1 VAALADF
8 SALVAS
14 ALVAA
19 FFAVCAW
26 AAGSNISNAKAGSRH
41 RISFTP
47 IRQQI
52 LVERMALAT
61 AIDAANMMG
70 TPHAALDL
78 APRRVMDRTAAAAD
92 SIAMPNRAEASHAER
107 ARA

>member
-1 VAALADF
+1 
-8 SALVAS
+8 
-14 ALVAA
+14 
-19 FFAVCAW
+19 
-26 AAGSNISNAKAGSRH
+26 
-41 RISFTP
+41 
-47 IRQQI
+47 
-52 LVERMALAT
+52 MALAT